1 MKVTVTE
8 KSYSEY
14 TEEDIAATLRATSAS
29 IGGGSEVLVI
39 EEVNDGMDIRREDG
53 SDLHPSRGSEHSRC
67 ERLQTTTGGDL

>member
-29 IGGGSEVLVI
+29 IGGGVRGIS
-39 EEVNDGMDIRREDG
+39 DRRG
-53 SDLHPSRGSEHSRC
+53 K
-67 ERLQTTTGGDL
+67 